1 VKLEG
6 MMEVRVLI
14 RDGGSNN
21 KGRSGVDGEGD
32 GNFGRGNLSWTC
44 ESERTRC
51 SKMSE
56 RWTKIESRRIW
67 ESSWCCEGELTPLKV
82 NVPPTNRE
90 LVSR

>member
-1 VKLEG
+1 
-6 MMEVRVLI
+6 MRILI
-14 RDGGSNN
+14 RGGGSNN

-32 GNFGRGNLSWTC
+32 GNFGRGNLSCTC

-67 ESSWCCEGELTPLKV
+67 ESSRCCEGELTPLKV
-82 NVPPTNRE
+82 NVPPTNRD